1 MYRDCHVL
9 YVNAIVTCCTSNYCY
24 YYCYCY
30 YYYCHS
36 ASLFCWYD
44 CHDCH
49 YYND

>member
-1 MYRDCHVL
+1 ML
-9 YVNAIVTCCTSNYCY
+9 TTIVTCCTSNYCY
-24 YYCYCY
+24 CYCYC